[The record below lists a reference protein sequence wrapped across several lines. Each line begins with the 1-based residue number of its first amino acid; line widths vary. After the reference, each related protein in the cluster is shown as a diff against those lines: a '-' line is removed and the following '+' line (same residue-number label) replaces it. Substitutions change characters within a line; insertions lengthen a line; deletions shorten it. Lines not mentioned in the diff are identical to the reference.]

1 LGGGV
6 PVAIRLISDAMIGDD
21 NNRSKTY
28 SRRADAKA
36 ADAEIIRRMRLGT
49 LAELDA
55 GRETLDEFVQGVWAP
70 VHAAHLSPRTRATH
84 SVVYAKHIG
93 PYLGGFALRSLT
105 ADVIAV
111 WQAAPEVRCRPGEH
125 PQGVSLQALY
135 RTRTDDPFLTMP
147 GSRLDVAT

>member
-1 LGGGV
+1 
-6 PVAIRLISDAMIGDD
+6 
-21 NNRSKTY
+21 
-28 SRRADAKA
+28 
-36 ADAEIIRRMRLGT
+36 MRLGT

-55 GRETLDEFVQGVWAP
+55 GRDTLDEFVQGVWAP

-105 ADVIAV
+105 ADVIAG
-111 WQAAPEVRCRPGEH
+111 WQAERLKCGAGPESIRKVLP
-125 PQGVSLQALY
+125 LQALY
-135 RTRTDDPFLTMP
+135 RTRTEHPFRTMP